1 MAKFKRSF
9 KPGGFRPEQA
19 GDGGEARMREYSN
32 RIIQGLKEE
41 RDAIVSDRNR
51 TAAVLR
57 ENSQIESKQRDANAK
72 IEQANIQR
80 ELDEQRAISQRAL
93 QEFQTKTEASKKIYD
108 AFSSLSLTASKKF
121 AELEVQAL
129 EQQSQQEKAE
139 ILSLGYN
146 HPLVKNIAALR
157 QDMRIEE
164 LEGSTQAGIAFS
176 RGEISELE
184 YTELMKQLNKLTPG
198 GKSAVLNLLGQQ
210 FASFYTQKL
219 NTDEGRSV
227 AGDQQATLEFGQ
239 RVLAEWEQINGISG
253 INAALKQ
260 DSGYYD
266 KVFNTLQTSSTKA
279 GQIQTQN
286 NKTEWLD
293 SQRFAIQNARSDADA
308 VAELEKMWPTMV
320 AYLGTEGAHEQLKEW
335 FSVFNAKTGRAGLNL
350 NILKNANLGLSD
362 KKRTYGEY
370 WPNRITAIENILV
383 DAQDAKARQQEQ
395 RRSQKSVQVFRSW
408 QAKNAE
414 QMAGMSATE
423 RHNYLIS
430 LRDQFNQD
438 PTIDPPRQL
447 NNEIAQA
454 QALLAR
460 DVQEDENLLTS
471 LVNANQL
478 TPQTFNRFNTLAG
491 RQKAQQTFIQLQ
503 NERRYGKNFEEVKKG
518 IKGDARELLKIT
530 GASASTTES
539 LALQRAMLKQW
550 QSWYTAKINQGASP
564 EEAYRYA
571 DGLQRENMANRL
583 DANKSIY
590 YSENKNNRLVFTKLD
605 TFELNEK
612 REQEEALRIIDE
624 NLQTFQGNP
633 AAVLASGAVVSPK
646 EMEDFS
652 FAVSSGIAIE
662 PYVTEKLRHFQKRLN
677 SRRGGKQFTIGEI
690 MDLAVREHNR
700 KNPNE
705 PILAPRE
712 PAVERSIDY
721 NAQTQKQ
728 VERAVAEV
736 EGRNVLTEENMPYVR
751 PSMRRLVLP
760 AGSPAA
766 EGTVTI
772 EPSATLGEAVN
783 KALGYKKGDQGFIP
797 DDTVQTLA
805 EDVSRENDGAILPAE
820 ELLQRILDKLLIHES
835 LK

>member
-9 KPGGFRPEQA
+9 QPGGFRPEQA

-51 TAAVLR
+51 NADVLR
-57 ENSQIESKQRDANAK
+57 ENSQIESKQRDANAR
-72 IEQANIQR
+72 IEQANIQK
-80 ELDEQRAISQRAL
+80 ELEEQRSISQRAL
-93 QEFQTKTEASKKIYD
+93 QEFQTRTEASKKVYD
-108 AFSSLSLTASKKF
+108 AFSNLSLTASKKF

-146 HPLVKNIAALR
+146 HPLVKSIAALR

-164 LEGSTQAGIAFS
+164 IEGATQAGIAFS

-210 FASFYTQKL
+210 FSSFYTQKL
-219 NTDEGRSV
+219 NTDEGRAV

-239 RVLAEWEQINGISG
+239 RVLSEWEQINGITG

-266 KVFNTLQTSSTKA
+266 KVFNVLQTSSTKA

-293 SQRFAIQNARSDADA
+293 SQRFALQNARSDADA

-335 FSVFNAKTGRAGLNL
+335 FSVFNAKTGKAGLNL
-350 NILKNANLGLSD
+350 NILKNANLGLND
-362 KKRTYGEY
+362 KKRTYGDY

-383 DAQDAKARQQEQ
+383 DAQDSKARKEEEN
-395 RRSQKSVQVFRSW
+395 RGRKSLQVFRSW
-408 QAKNAE
+408 QAKSAE

-423 RHNYLIS
+423 RYNYLIS
-430 LRDQFNQD
+430 LRDSFSQD

-454 QALLAR
+454 QALLER
-460 DVQEDENLLTS
+460 DAQADEALLTS
-471 LVNANQL
+471 LVNADQL
-478 TPQTFNRFNTLAG
+478 TPDTFNRFTTLAG
-491 RQKAQQTFIQLQ
+491 RQKAQQAFIKLQ
-503 NERRYGKNFEEVKKG
+503 NTKKYGENFEDVKKG

-530 GASASTTES
+530 GASASTSQS
-539 LALQRAMLKQW
+539 LSLQRAILKQW
-550 QSWYTAKINQGASP
+550 QTWYTEAINRGDTPNQA
-564 EEAYRYA
+564 EAYARA
-571 DGLQRENMANRL
+571 KHKENMDTRGNSSSLYYSDSVNGKLVFDKL
-583 DANKSIY
+583 DA
-590 YSENKNNRLVFTKLD
+590 
-605 TFELNEK
+605 FELNKK
-612 REQEEALRIIDE
+612 REQEEDLRIIDD
-624 NLQTFQGNP
+624 NLQTFHGNP
-633 AAVLASGAVVSPK
+633 AAVLASGAVVSAK

-662 PYVTEKLRHFQKRLN
+662 PFVTEKLRHFQKRLN

-700 KNPNE
+700 KNPNDQ
-705 PILAPRE
+705 ILAPRE

-751 PSMRRLVLP
+751 PSMRNYVRPTVLP
-760 AGSPAA
+760 AGAPST
-766 EGTVTI
+766 GNTRTI
-772 EPSATLGEAVN
+772 EAGSTLTEAIN
-783 KALGYKKGDQGFIP
+783 AALSLNLTET
-797 DDTVQTLA
+797 TVQQLA
-805 EDVSRENDGAILPAE
+805 EDVIRENGGASLPDQ
-820 ELLQRILDKLLIHES
+820 ELIQRMMDKLLIHEDIIGN
-835 LK
+835 